1 MLESIIFSAGS
12 YEKNYY
18 AQKNYGVYRTATEFR
33 NQGLTCQVVQFFN
46 HFTTQ
51 ELTKLVHN
59 YFSHIKILGFSTLFW
74 EHYNEKSKKDLI
86 EKTNFVIN
94 LVRKEYPHIKIIVG
108 GPSCRVFITEDFLPV
123 DALFEGF
130 SENDFI
136 PFIRHVKYNEPEPIP
151 NKYENNIPIYSTING
166 KFNFSA
172 SHTVYTPQDIISS
185 NDAPIL
191 EVGRG
196 CIFKCKFCGFAL
208 NGKKKFDYLK
218 DYDVLYNEL
227 ISNYENYG
235 ITSYILS
242 DDTFNDSPHK
252 VEVLHKLFTTLPFK
266 LRFSCYLRLD
276 LLLRF
281 PQEIKQMKEMGLIG
295 AFFGI
300 ESFHR
305 EAAKLIGKGIDPDV
319 AKKAL
324 HDLKSI
330 HWGND
335 VKIGIGL
342 ITGLPYE
349 TYDSIER
356 TKDWIADEK
365 NLIDQVVPFP
375 LSVSNPENVRP
386 QPWDSEF
393 QKNAS
398 KYGFSWPDGH
408 SYNWHNS
415 IGPIHTRLEATEIW
429 KEYRQICIDT
439 NRQKQGGF
447 NLMKAY
453 PLIAS
458 HSDSP
463 SMEELLHMDRHTYT
477 KFIKNIENSN
487 QILQYIDIYKSKVF
501 DIAP

>member
-1 MLESIIFSAGS
+1 MSDAIIFSATS
-12 YEKNYY
+12 EESNYY
-18 AQKNYGVYRTATEFR
+18 AQKNYGVYRAASEFR
-33 NQGLTCQVVQFFN
+33 KQGLTCQVVQFFN
-46 HFTTQ
+46 R
-51 ELTKLVHN
+51 
-59 YFSHIKILGFSTLFW
+59 FSDSDIIEIVEKFSNDFKILGFSTLFW
-74 EHYNEKSKKDLI
+74 EHYDENSKTKLI
-86 EKTNFVIN
+86 EKTNFLIRY
-94 LVRKEYPHIKIIVG
+94 VREKYPHVTIIAG
-108 GPSCRVFITEDFLPV
+108 GPSCRIFLNESWDKI
-123 DALFEGF
+123 DAIFEGF

-136 PFIRHVKYNEPEPIP
+136 PFIRSIKYKEPRNIP
-151 NKYENNIPIYSTING
+151 AKYEKDIAVYNRISG
-166 KFNFSA
+166 SFNFNTSNTCYA
-172 SHTVYTPQDIISS
+172 VNDIITQ
-185 NDAPIL
+185 NDVPTL

-227 ISNYENYG
+227 ISNYEKYG

-305 EAAKLIGKGIDPDV
+305 EAAKLIGKGIDPDI

-335 VKIGIGL
+335 VKIGVGL

-398 KYGFSWPDGH
+398 KYGFSWPTGH
-408 SYNWHNS
+408 SYKWHNS
-415 IGPIHTRLEATEIW
+415 IGPVHTREEAESIFKDFREVVKQTS
-429 KEYRQICIDT
+429 
-439 NRQKQGGF
+439 RQKQGGF
-447 NLMKAY
+447 NLLKAY

-458 HSDSP
+458 QP
-463 SMEELLHMDRHTYT
+463 SAPDLEELLNMDRYTYT
-477 KFIKNIENSN
+477 NFINNIETSDAIPN
-487 QILQYIDIYKSKVF
+487 YIKKYKDAVLNV
-501 DIAP
+501 